1 VEPTR
6 ENPDRKVADA
16 RESLREH
23 VEELGRRIQDAK
35 HKLDIKAHIAAHPRI
50 AVGIAF
56 AVGALLALPKKGG
69 KPKEAN
75 KAEVKGGLAG
85 AIVAAMGTLA
95 FTLVK
100 NVAMHQLS
108 GMASEWWD
116 KRQEM
121 ERGASGERD
130 IESFLEH

>member
-1 VEPTR
+1 MATTT
-6 ENPDRKVADA
+6 ENPDRQVADA
-16 RESLREH
+16 RASLRAH
-23 VEELGRRIQDAK
+23 VEELGRRIKDAK
-35 HKLDIKAHIAAHPRI
+35 QKLDIKAHIAAHPRA

-56 AVGALLALPKKGG
+56 AVGALLAFPKKGG

-75 KAEVKGGLAG
+75 KAEVKGGIAG

-108 GMASEWWD
+108 GMASDWWD
-116 KRQEM
+116 QRREM
-121 ERGASGERD
+121 ENGVSRERD